1 VILLRIRC
9 ILSAMSGVA
18 VMPYLLEVEQSLAS
32 PDIITTEKAKETLVI
47 AKTACGMDAI
57 LAICMAEFCLG
68 FIFGQGIT
76 NIDSNVLDGFDE
88 ERQDNLRTLLFLLLT
103 KLSLRSNDRSSE
115 YIAAERVR
123 RGCFGW
129 NLGVT
134 LGCWKRISFIRSMD
148 FTNIS
153 RIKNK
158 GKRC

>member
-103 KLSLRSNDRSSE
+103 KLSCGQIIGVLSTSLLK
-115 YIAAERVR
+115 
-123 RGCFGW
+123 GFGEVA
-129 NLGVT
+129 LGGTWGLLWGAGSGFLLYEVWT
-134 LGCWKRISFIRSMD
+134 SQISQ
-148 FTNIS
+148 
-153 RIKNK
+153 
-158 GKRC
+158 G